1 MYLII
6 LGPHGAGKGTQAKL
20 ICERYGIARISTG
33 DIFREHIKNNTGFGK
48 KVKHYMDGNVYVPD
62 KLTNVV
68 IGVKLK
74 QYKPKGFILD
84 GYPRTLDQARFL
96 DALLVELK
104 IKIDAVIN
112 LHVNKEELVKRLV
125 NRGKKEGRTDDTEEG
140 IRSRMNEYE
149 TKAEP
154 VIGYYRK
161 KGKVADISGD
171 QPIDKVFKGIKQV
184 LDKLIGK

>member
-20 ICERYGIARISTG
+20 ICEHYGIARISTG
-33 DIFREHIKNNTGFGK
+33 DIFREHMRNSTDFGK
-48 KVKHYMDGNVYVPD
+48 KVKTYMATNVYVPD

-74 QYKPKGFILD
+74 QYKSKGFILD
-84 GYPRTLDQARFL
+84 GYPRTLDQAKFL
-96 DALLVELK
+96 DALLAELK

-112 LHVNKEELVKRLV
+112 LQVNKEELIKRLIR
-125 NRGKKEGRTDDTEEG
+125 RGEKEGRTDDTEEG
-140 IRSRMNEYE
+140 IRSRMHEYE

-161 KGKVADISGD
+161 KGKVIDINGD
-171 QPIDKVFKGIKQV
+171 QPIEKVFKDIKQV